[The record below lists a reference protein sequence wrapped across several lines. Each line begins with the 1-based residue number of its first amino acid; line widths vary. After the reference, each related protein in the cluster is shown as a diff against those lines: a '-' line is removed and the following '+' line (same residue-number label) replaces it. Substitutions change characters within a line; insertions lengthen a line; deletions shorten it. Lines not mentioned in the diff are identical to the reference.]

1 MAAFPMEFVFFALV
15 LVGVA
20 ILHRR
25 PLVVTLTG
33 LAAIVAWKWA
43 FTGFSG
49 VSGAAGL
56 AAHFGHEWV
65 VLANLML
72 LLVGFALLSN
82 HFEESGLPDAVPSV
96 LPDNWTGGLA
106 LLAIVFALSAV
117 LDNIAAAVIG
127 GVMARHVYRGRV
139 GVGFLAAIVAAA
151 NAGGAGS
158 VIGDTTT
165 TMMWIDG
172 VSPLLLL
179 DAFAGGLAAFAIFA
193 PLAAWRQQ
201 KVAPVAPHVADGV
214 KLGGARV
221 AIVVVILACIVA
233 ANFIANSRFPALE
246 ERAPVLGLALWA
258 AILVTA
264 LVRRPGWNV
273 VPEALKGAV
282 FLVAL
287 VACASL
293 MPVEE
298 LPSPSWHGAM
308 GLGVLS
314 AVFDNIPLTALA
326 LKQGGYDWP
335 LLAYAMGVGGSMLW
349 FGSSAGV
356 ALTGE
361 YPEGRSVVAWVRE
374 GWFVVV
380 AYVVG
385 FFVMLALFG
394 WNPA

>member
-1 MAAFPMEFVFFALV
+1 MAAFPMEFIFFALV
-15 LVGVA
+15 LLGVA
-20 ILHRR
+20 VLHRR
-25 PLVVTLTG
+25 PLLVTLAG

-65 VLANLML
+65 VLANLLL
-72 LLVGFALLSN
+72 LLVGFAVLSN
-82 HFEESGLPDAVPSV
+82 HFEESGLPDAVPTV

-127 GVMARHVYRGRV
+127 GVMARHVYRGKV
-139 GVGFLAAIVAAA
+139 GVGYLAAIVAAA

-172 VSPLLLL
+172 VSPVVLLR
-179 DAFAGGLAAFAIFA
+179 AFAGGLAAFAIFA

-201 KVAPVAPHVADGV
+201 KVAPVAAHVTDGV
-214 KLGGARV
+214 KLDGARV
-221 AIVVVILACIVA
+221 AIVLVILASIVA
-233 ANFIANSRFPALE
+233 ANFLANSRFPAVE
-246 ERAPVLGLALWA
+246 EHIPVLGLALWA

-264 LVRRPGWNV
+264 LVRRPGWGV

-282 FLVAL
+282 FLAAL

-298 LPSPSWHGAM
+298 LPSPSWRGAM

-335 LLAYAMGVGGSMLW
+335 LLAYAMGVGGSMIW

-361 YPEGRSVVAWVRE
+361 YPQGRSVIAWVRE
-374 GWFVVV
+374 GWFVAV
-380 AYVVG
+380 AYGVG